1 MGQVRA
7 VLTRVWAGRPTSVR
21 ASASR
26 AWPVLVNLVRM
37 TVGGVLAYLIT
48 LVVTDG
54 PIDLTGSLTALLV
67 MQASATGSMRMALVR
82 VGAVVTGVGVALL
95 VSIFVG
101 LTWWSL
107 AVVIFSSL
115 LLARTF
121 RLGNQALETPISG
134 MLILAA
140 AGQEIAAEVRL
151 TTTLV
156 GAVIGIALPLLWPPA
171 IPVPSASGAVRRV
184 AAGLAAAFRDAS
196 VQVDER
202 PVTRDSVEGHLDAV
216 RAVTGDIG
224 RASDEVSRVR
234 DIWRWNTR
242 AIGRADVGPLLQT
255 GLESLQACAAAARAL
270 FIAMLREAPEEASAD
285 AFSDDVRSAYAVVL
299 ADLGECIDAFGR
311 LVEAETQGE
320 QAQLHEVLDEN
331 IELLRETRAILTELM
346 LAEVDDTEQWL
357 LRGSILRAVD
367 EILQVLDARTRA
379 RNHDRW
385 RSTQGDRPLPGAT
398 TASELVPLDRVLRW
412 PGVARWPGRRRA
424 TGQVTPPPAPGPAP
438 RG

>member
-1 MGQVRA
+1 MA
-7 VLTRVWAGRPTSVR
+7 LLDAFLTRVWAGRPTSSR
-21 ASASR
+21 AAATR
-26 AWPVLVNLVRM
+26 AWPVLVNLIRM

-48 LVVTDG
+48 LVATDG

-67 MQASATGSMRMALVR
+67 MQASATGSMKMGLVR

-140 AGQEIAAEVRL
+140 SGQEIAAEVRV
-151 TTTLV
+151 TTTFIGV
-156 GAVIGIALPLLWPPA
+156 VIGIALPLLWPPA
-171 IPVPSASGAVRRV
+171 IPVPSAAGAVRRV
-184 AAGLAAAFRDAS
+184 AAGLASAFRDAS
-196 VQVDER
+196 VEVDEA
-202 PVTRDSVEGHLDAV
+202 PVTRQSVDGHLDAV

-224 RASDEVSRVR
+224 RASDEVTRVR

-242 AIGRADVGPLLQT
+242 AIGRADVGPLMQS
-255 GLESLQACAAAARAL
+255 GLEALQACAAAARAL
-270 FIAMLREAPEEASAD
+270 FIAMRREAPEEPSAGP
-285 AFSDDVRSAYAVVL
+285 FSDDVRSACAVVL

-320 QAQLHEVLDEN
+320 QERVHAVLDEN

-357 LRGSILRAVD
+357 LRGSILRAID

-379 RNHDRW
+379 RSHELW
-385 RSTQGDRPLPGAT
+385 RAGQGDRPLPGAT
-398 TASELVPLDRVLRW
+398 TSSELVPLDRMVR
-412 PGVARWPGRRRA
+412 AARRRA
-424 TGQVTPPPAPGPAP
+424 WRRGPAP
-438 RG
+438 IGETHQSS

>member
-7 VLTRVWAGRPTSVR
+7 VLSRVWAGRPTSVR

-26 AWPVLVNLVRM
+26 AWPVLVNLIRM

-184 AAGLAAAFRDAS
+184 AAGLAAAFRGAS

-224 RASDEVSRVR
+224 RASDEVNRVR

-270 FIAMLREAPEEASAD
+270 FIAMLREAPEQPSAD
-285 AFSDDVRSAYAVVL
+285 AFADDVRSAYAVVL

-320 QAQLHEVLDEN
+320 QAQLHQVLDEN

-379 RNHDRW
+379 RNHERW

-412 PGVARWPGRRRA
+412 PGRRRG
-424 TGQVTPPPAPGPAP
+424 TGRVTPPGPGPAP